1 MTRKYLAFAMLMLV
15 SAAGYTQ
22 ENDPHLPVF
31 EFGPKL
37 GVNIN
42 KIDGQPFRQEFNY
55 GYNAGVFAA
64 LKLGKNWQLAPEVLF
79 NQYTTRTDTSFNNI
93 FDVKNVSH
101 VKLNYLSLPVLLN
114 YCPSKVFAF
123 QFGPQFGVLIDHDQS
138 LVQNGK
144 QAIKN
149 GDLSLL
155 GGVQIS
161 IANFKLNGRYF
172 IGLNDISDAS
182 NSSKWRNQGFQLSV
196 GWRII

>member
-1 MTRKYLAFAMLMLV
+1 MTRTYLAIVMLMLISV
-15 SAAGYTQ
+15 AGYTQ

-42 KIDGQPFRQEFNY
+42 KIDGQPFKQEFNY
-55 GYNAGVFAA
+55 GYSAGVFAA
-64 LKLGKNWQLAPEVLF
+64 VKIGKTWQLAPELVF
-79 NQYTTRTDTSFNNI
+79 NQYATRTDTAFKNI
-93 FDVKNVSH
+93 FDVNNVSH

-123 QFGPQFGVLIDHDQS
+123 QFGPQFGVLLDHSQS

-144 QAIKN
+144 EAIKK

-155 GGVQIS
+155 GGIQLS
-161 IANFKLNGRYF
+161 ILNFKINGRYF
-172 IGLNDISDAS
+172 IGLNDISDATNS
-182 NSSKWRNQGFQLSV
+182 NKWRNQGFQLSV

>member
-1 MTRKYLAFAMLMLV
+1 MTRKYLALALLTFV
-15 SAAGYTQ
+15 SAAGFAQ
-22 ENDPHLPVF
+22 KNDPNLPVF

-37 GVNIN
+37 GVNIT
-42 KIDGQPFRQEFNY
+42 KIDGQPFSKEFDY

-64 LKLGKNWQLAPEVLF
+64 IKLGSKWQFAPEVLF
-79 NQYTTRTDTSFNNI
+79 NQYSTKTDTAFGNI
-93 FDVKNVSH
+93 FDTKNLSH
-101 VKLNYLSLPVLLN
+101 VKLNYLSIPLLLK

-123 QFGPQFGVLIDHDQS
+123 QAGPQFGLLIDHDKS

-155 GGVQIS
+155 GGVQLS
-161 IANFKLNGRYF
+161 IANFKINGRYF
-172 IGLNDISDAS
+172 IGLNDISDAT
-182 NSSKWRNQGFQLSV
+182 NSGKWRNQGWQLSV